1 MHKISGKLV
10 NIGRI
15 TLRKTSER
23 LSTTSSFIHTS
34 AIQPGAQVA
43 LLPKVIPLFA
53 QHFSPLKITPSPL
66 SEHYL
71 YPVSTAPTIRTT
83 KGKLKKGNK

>member
-1 MHKISGKLV
+1 MLKISGKLV
-10 NIGRI
+10 NREWI
-15 TLRKTSER
+15 TLRKTSGR
-23 LSTTSSFIHTS
+23 LSTIRALVYTLITWSSV
-34 AIQPGAQVA
+34 QVA

-53 QHFSPLKITPSPL
+53 QHFSPLKIASSPL
-66 SEHYL
+66 SEHYF